1 MISSRAFVGFADP
14 VEELIGPRALAS
26 LLQRVDLPETVL
38 HSYKH
43 YVPQSRQLSFFE
55 GLSQVIKG
63 EACLELAKH
72 ASISTF
78 GKFADYVCAAETFGD
93 AIHLACAMMPYHASH
108 DRLSIQTKESRAYWN
123 YHSVLRSAKG
133 YRHYAVLSARV
144 MASLG
149 ERYITGTTLLE
160 HVGFDF
166 PKPANAARYEQLFG
180 CEIRFQQPAITLAY
194 KRSALSCVQLVRP
207 SKLTTLNDI
216 VLEVTTPAPKE
227 SLAAVEAMIRLGIE
241 EGRVEM
247 GHVARRLGFGERTL
261 RRRMD
266 EFGISY
272 RDLVLKTRI
281 DKARELIAETD
292 IPIIEIGLMLGY
304 SDPSHFG
311 RAFKRLT
318 GMAPSEVRRSEADR
332 DPLALPAPSAPANGK
347 NGKAL

>member
-14 VEELIGPRALAS
+14 VEEMIGPRALAS
-26 LLQRVDLPETVL
+26 LLERVDLPETVL
-38 HSYKH
+38 RSFKH

-55 GLSQVIKG
+55 GLSQAIKG

-78 GKFADYVCAAETFGD
+78 GKFADYVSAAETFGD
-93 AIHLACAMMPYHASH
+93 AIHLACAMMPYHTSH
-108 DRLSIQTKESRAYWN
+108 DRLSLQTKGNLAFWN
-123 YHSVLRSAKG
+123 YHSVLRNVKG
-133 YRHYAVLSARV
+133 YRHYAVLAARV

-149 ERYITGTTLLE
+149 ERYITGKSLLD

-166 PKPANAARYEQLFG
+166 PKPANVARYEQLFG
-180 CEIRFQQPAITLAY
+180 CEIRFQQPSITLAY
-194 KRSALSCVQLVRP
+194 KRSALSCAQLVRP
-207 SKLTTLNDI
+207 SKMTTLNDI

-227 SLAAVEAMIRLGIE
+227 SLAAVEAMIRLGLE
-241 EGRVEM
+241 EGSVEM
-247 GHVARRLGFGERTL
+247 GQVARRLGFGERTL

-304 SDPSHFG
+304 SDASHFG

-318 GMAPSEVRRSEADR
+318 GMAPSEVRRTDTEKSTLDH
-332 DPLALPAPSAPANGK
+332 PAPSAQANG
-347 NGKAL
+347 GAV